1 MADQR
6 VNKEKRKQKINFYKF
21 VGKVESQ
28 PGIVSVGNDKVV
40 EGLNNLGSSVNG
52 IARQFEEFKNLSAKN
67 FLAEQKIEKDNKRRD
82 KPALQKKKR
91 DPFGGMVLGGIAALV
106 AKGAGSI
113 LDLLGGMFKLFVLV
127 PLMQWMSKEENREK
141 LQKIIEGVISVGKF
155 LFNVTSGI
163 VMTTLD
169 LIAKF
174 TEMPFWKEILKGGL
188 FLIALGTGFLAFK
201 KLFGGKAIK
210 FVVKMVF
217 KVFKGFFK
225 SLMWFSKKLLKLATS
240 KGLRR
245 GLGKLFGSKAG
256 KALLFSGAIIGT
268 GMALDAMNNDGVTG
282 KDLQKAEEDITDDE
296 KDQEAEIEGLTP
308 KIQSQ
313 LDQLTAAFGIA
324 TTSAAGDTEAG
335 GPAESVG
342 TTQEAPAP
350 TGQNVGGPQPAP
362 EPPKNLQEYAGQQV
376 GNIGRGVSDA
386 IKDPRQAATNLK
398 EGAVGAFNYAKAG
411 FGNILGGKSFFDQ
424 EEQATAMPKM
434 ATGGSL
440 RGFANGGIIQGPQT
454 GYPVSLDGGA
464 STAFIGHGT
473 EMVYSKPGGSAFVVP
488 YDTPATRGNKG
499 LTARRN
505 SEAQHAGFFS
515 NGGSLGRTLKASGG
529 ANIPAEKIAE
539 GQKQNAGE
547 KEPPAG
553 GGKILSV
560 PYFNQRSNKTDALG
574 TGGDSQCFST
584 SAAMVVSAILGKNIL
599 PDEYNKTRSQYGAST
614 SMGAHPPAMKKFG
627 VPASGGDFG
636 SYDAYKSAINA
647 GKPVILGLQHNSGSG
662 HMVAGIGYRGNDIVV
677 NDPYGKLNPT
687 PKGGWAQ
694 SNLTSASDTKGRGVV
709 YPKSL
714 MDGIWVDRGP
724 GTGRIVVPGKGGVP
738 GGGAINSDVQTTG
751 ETSQGGGT
759 NSTGADVKP
768 QESVGSMIANL
779 GNLLLKGA
787 HSIDGDKTYGG
798 AKLNAATFGGKD
810 PEDASTAGPG
820 SEAGNRDSATG
831 ELAGGSASATGELAG
846 GSASVSGGF
855 DKKFAALL
863 GNYEGLRLK
872 AYADANYGWEI
883 PTIGI
888 GATYYPK
895 GFRKSGK
902 VQKGDTITKDEAYW
916 IKSKHIIEHRKR
928 LTDEVGSDY
937 NKAPNRVKAGLESVV
952 FNYGSLS
959 GAGIKDTVKQSLST
973 GNYAPV
979 ISAYR
984 SRLASHNGGINNWR
998 RNDEAGVMETGSSK
1012 RAGISFASQ
1021 GGPIKVLRSAGGG
1034 IEQKAAF
1041 RKQMEML
1048 KHQRDYLQAARN
1060 SPVGPKGLGIF
1071 KDPRTGGLIT
1081 ASKLEQKV
1089 QAYKLKERSL
1099 KRELRGE
1106 VVPASIKPPV
1116 VKPQQVK
1123 LQTTNVATAKNA
1135 IKSKQKQGAVAVAT
1149 QTTQQNQQAQ
1159 KQVASMSQPIPDKP
1173 IKVPVPKGG
1182 GGGRLSS
1189 DDIYNYRPG
1198 FGLFAGGF

>member
-1 MADQR
+1 MADQK

-21 VGKVESQ
+21 VGRVESQ

-40 EGLNNLGSSVNG
+40 EGLNNLGTSVNA
-52 IARQFEEFKNLSAKN
+52 IASEFEKFKNISAQN
-67 FLAEQKIEKDNKRRD
+67 FLRQKKIEKDNERRD
-82 KPALQKKKR
+82 KPGVQKKKR

-127 PLMQWMSKEENREK
+127 PLMKWMSKEENREK
-141 LQKIIEGVISVGKF
+141 LQKIIEGIVGVGKF
-155 LFNVTSGI
+155 LFNVTTGI

-225 SLMWFSKKLLKLATS
+225 SLVWFSKKLLKLATS

-256 KALLFSGAIIGT
+256 KALLFSGAIVGT

-282 KDLQKAEEDITDDE
+282 KDLQKAEEDLT
-296 KDQEAEIEGLTP
+296 DQEDEQESEIAGLSP
-308 KIQSQ
+308 EIQSK
-313 LDQLTAAFGIA
+313 LDQLTSAFGLA
-324 TTSAAGDTEAG
+324 TTAAGGDTTAG

-342 TTQEAPAP
+342 TTQEPTAP
-350 TGQNVGGPQPAP
+350 TGQNAGGPQPAP

-376 GNIGRGVSDA
+376 GNIGRGVQEA

-398 EGAVGAFNYAKAG
+398 EGAISAFNSAQAG
-411 FGNILGGKSFFDQ
+411 FGNILGGRSFFDQ
-424 EEQATAMPKM
+424 GEQATAMPKM

-464 STAFIGHGT
+464 STSFIGHGT

-515 NGGSLGRTLKASGG
+515 NGGPLGRTLKASGG
-529 ANIPAEKIAE
+529 AEIPAEKIAE
-539 GQKQNAGE
+539 GQSKNTEE
-547 KEPPAG
+547 KAPPAG

-584 SAAMVVSAILGKNIL
+584 SAAMVVSAILGKNVM
-599 PDEYNKTRSQYGAST
+599 PDEYNKVRSQHGKST

-636 SYDAYKSAINA
+636 SYKAYKSAINA
-647 GKPVILGLQHNSGSG
+647 GKPVVLGLQHNSGSG

-694 SNLTSASDTKGRGVV
+694 SNLTSASDTKGKGVV

-724 GTGRIVVPGKGGVP
+724 GTGRIVVPGKGGVAP
-738 GGGAINSDVQTTG
+738 GGSINSDVQTTS
-751 ETSQGGGT
+751 ETSQDGGT

-768 QESVGSMIANL
+768 KESVESLLAKL
-779 GNLLLKGA
+779 GNALLKGA
-787 HSIDGDKTYGG
+787 HSIDGGKTYEGK
-798 AKLNAATFGGKD
+798 KLTAATFGGT
-810 PEDASTAGPG
+810 EDGSTAGPG
-820 SEAGNRDSATG
+820 TEAGSRDSATG
-831 ELAGGSASATGELAG
+831 ELAGA
-846 GSASVSGGF
+846 GF

-863 GNYEGLRLK
+863 GNYEGLKLK

-888 GATYYPK
+888 GATYYPE

-902 VQKGDTITKDEAYW
+902 VQKGDTITDDEAYW
-916 IKSKHIIEHRKR
+916 IKSKHIVEHRKR

-959 GAGIKDTVKQSLST
+959 GAGIKDTVKQSLSS

-979 ISAYR
+979 IDAYR
-984 SRLASHNGGINNWR
+984 TRLASHNGGINNWR
-998 RNDEAGVMETGSSK
+998 RNDEAGVMQTGTSK
-1012 RAGISFASQ
+1012 RAGISFASH
-1021 GGPIKVLRSAGGG
+1021 GGPIKLVKSLSAGGG
-1034 IEQKAAF
+1034 QQSPEFQKQF
-1041 RKQMEML
+1041 QKQMMQL
-1048 KHQRDYLQAARN
+1048 KHQRDYIRAAMS
-1060 SPVGPKGLGIF
+1060 SPVGPKSLGMF
-1071 KDPRTGGLIT
+1071 KDPRTGGLVS
-1081 ASKLEQKV
+1081 AANLENQYT
-1089 QAYKLKERSL
+1089 AYKQKERSL
-1099 KRELRGE
+1099 ERLVKNRGSTSEPRGE
-1106 VVPASIKPPV
+1106 VVPANIKPPT
-1116 VKPQQVK
+1116 VKPQQVQ
-1123 LQTTNVATAKNA
+1123 LQTNNVATAKSA
-1135 IKSKQKQGAVAVAT
+1135 VKAKQKTGAAAAVAQT
-1149 QTTQQNQQAQ
+1149 QQQNQAAQ
-1159 KQVASMSQPIPDKP
+1159 KQVQEMSKPIPDKTV
-1173 IKVPVPKGG
+1173 KVPVPKGG

>member
-52 IARQFEEFKNLSAKN
+52 IARQFEEYKNLSAKN
-67 FLAEQKIEKDNKRRD
+67 FLAQQKIEKDNKRRD

-768 QESVGSMIANL
+768 QESIGSMIANL

-820 SEAGNRDSATG
+820 SEAGNRD
-831 ELAGGSASATGELAG
+831 SATGELAG

-1034 IEQKAAF
+1034 
-1041 RKQMEML
+1041 
-1048 KHQRDYLQAARN
+1048 
-1060 SPVGPKGLGIF
+1060 
-1071 KDPRTGGLIT
+1071 
-1081 ASKLEQKV
+1081 
-1089 QAYKLKERSL
+1089 
-1099 KRELRGE
+1099 E